1 MHSGSSPSLS
11 FSLSD
16 SIQKGAT
23 ESRAASADVDRGHRA
38 FHLFMFVLCADI
50 MLLISGTR
58 LLETLFLSSASFD
71 DVVAAVQM
79 PVDATMSTIRH
90 VGYRLATGPPP
101 DTHSLHLVSA
111 CACLCV
117 CGVKRPASTSSS
129 CPHVPSLPP
138 SLHLVREDH
147 GSSHQLGPRSTVCVF
162 RRQHSSHVM
171 TDDGRRPSRRQ
182 SLLNF
187 SNRV

>member
-23 ESRAASADVDRGHRA
+23 ESRAASTHVDRGRRA

-71 DVVAAVQM
+71 DVVAAVQA
-79 PVDATMSTIRH
+79 PVDAMMSTIRH
-90 VGYRLATGPPP
+90 VGYRRCYLFDQKHITPPVP
-101 DTHSLHLVSA
+101 QNTQSLHSVCA

-117 CGVKRPASTSSS
+117 C
-129 CPHVPSLPP
+129 SL
-138 SLHLVREDH
+138 V
-147 GSSHQLGPRSTVCVF
+147 
-162 RRQHSSHVM
+162 
-171 TDDGRRPSRRQ
+171 
-182 SLLNF
+182 
-187 SNRV
+187 